1 MTYHGRPVTKD
12 EIIAALWS
20 EDDVTRAESGLKFN
34 LLRARRALSQD
45 SIAYEGGKYRLDPQS
60 DFEFDVTRFGDLLR
74 AADRLSE
81 DAALKPRYIE
91 QAVNLYSGDF
101 LPEFYSE
108 LCEE

>member
-1 MTYHGRPVTKD
+1 MTKD